1 MFPMRGMASDFYEL
15 SIPGVG
21 EGILLLYL
29 YLPLP
34 ICLPCSGRRGVGCL
48 CVWRALW
55 YKKLGYR
62 VLPECTPSARRP
74 RREAHRLAKTVV
86 GTLVLF
92 ASIAHLVSHVYLMKA
107 MDVIGVHLML
117 ESLAL
122 HDAGES
128 SATSAW
134 F

>member
-1 MFPMRGMASDFYEL
+1 M
-15 SIPGVG
+15 
-21 EGILLLYL
+21 
-29 YLPLP
+29 
-34 ICLPCSGRRGVGCL
+34 
-48 CVWRALW
+48 
-55 YKKLGYR
+55 
-62 VLPECTPSARRP
+62 
-74 RREAHRLAKTVV
+74 
-86 GTLVLF
+86 LF

-134 F
+134 FLQNAAQPEAGNALLFDKEVARGANLMNGCTKGTTPPTRALL